1 MAGSLEGNKILA
13 ALLTAGVI
21 AMTAGFIAHAIYSPK
36 ELAENAYPIE
46 VETAAAT
53 TAGEGEGEPEAS
65 ILDLLA
71 SADVGKGEKQA
82 KKCAGCHS
90 FDDGGP
96 DKVGPN
102 LYDLIGNGIANN
114 SGYGY
119 SSAFSALSGESW
131 NYENLDAFIADPKGW
146 APGTKMSFAGMKK
159 PGQRADLVAYLRSLS
174 GSPAPLP

>member
-21 AMTAGFIAHAIYSPK
+21 AMTAGFIAHTIYSPK

-53 TAGEGEGEPEAS
+53 TAGEDAAEPEVS
-65 ILDLLA
+65 ILELLA
-71 SADVGKGEKQA
+71 AADVGKGEKQA
-82 KKCAGCHS
+82 KKCASCHS
-90 FDDGGP
+90 FDEGGP

-114 SGYGY
+114 SGFGY
-119 SSAFSALSGESW
+119 SSALSGLSGESW
-131 NYENLDAFIADPKGW
+131 SYESLDGFIANPKSW
-146 APGTKMSFAGMKK
+146 APGTKMGFAGIKR
-159 PGQRADLVAYLRSLS
+159 PEQRADLVAYLRSLS